1 MEVEILAS
9 RVSDNFYY
17 GLTVDGAAALV
28 DPVDG
33 SGAVDWLRENGYEL
47 RYVFNTHFHR
57 DHTGG
62 NPTVMGA
69 FPGADL
75 VVSAGDAERIRAQ
88 LSDAQPGV
96 DQTISGGDELEL
108 GDETIEV
115 YDTPGHTRGHVS
127 LMCGDHLFSGDTI
140 FVGGAGNCNFG
151 GEVGE
156 LFETFRG
163 TITEFDDS
171 VTFYPGH
178 DYSVRDLEFIRSVE
192 PDNERAESVLER
204 ARETPEDE
212 IFLTTLGE
220 ERAYSPFFRWDDD
233 DLQTQLQEEYTDT
246 WDRCSARSRSD
257 EEAVFR
263 SVRAL
268 RDEW

>member
-1 MEVEILAS
+1 MELEILSS
-9 RVSDNFYY
+9 RVSDNFFY
-17 GLTVDGAAALV
+17 GLTDAGEAALV

-33 SGAVDWLRENGYEL
+33 SGAVDWVRDNGYEL
-47 RYVFNTHFHR
+47 RYVLNTHFHR

-62 NPTVMGA
+62 NPTVLGA

-96 DQTISGGDELEL
+96 DRTMAGGDALEL
-108 GDETIEV
+108 GDGTLDV

-127 LMCGDHLFSGDTI
+127 LRAGDHLFSGDTI

-156 LFETFRG
+156 LFETFRNE
-163 TITEFDDS
+163 IAALDDS

-178 DYSVRDLEFIRSVE
+178 DYAVRDLEFIRSIE
-192 PDNERAESVLER
+192 PDNERAESLLER
-204 ARETPEDE
+204 ARETPDDE

-220 ERAYSPFFRWDDD
+220 ERAYSPFFRWDDANLRERLRD
-233 DLQTQLQEEYTDT
+233 EYTDT
-246 WDRCSARSRSD
+246 WDRCRARSRS
-257 EEAVFR
+257 EEETVFR